1 MIKMNSITL
10 PMILS
15 GPIVRRAEPNQITIW
30 IATSK
35 SYRIHATI
43 YRITSDKET
52 NSFDYEVIQT
62 KCETNRIQIGK
73 QLFIHLIQLSPDHD
87 AFPTDTLL
95 GYNIDFKRG
104 DEFQDLKSLGLLS
117 KDNPYSIT
125 YGSLDYPAF
134 FLNSSAQRCNVLYG
148 SCRKPHGD
156 EEDTLSTADML
167 LEKEYL
173 NLLVRPSTLFL
184 MGDQIYADDVA
195 DPLFPVIS
203 KISEELIGTRE
214 PLELIDTRLNEEPF
228 QTALNQVN
236 GRQYIM
242 ENFCHFTSSHAS
254 NHLMTFGEYAA
265 MYLLSWSP
273 QLWETAQ
280 EYALFEHY
288 DDCVKENQIYFVFP
302 KEARYAKENK
312 NEEFRLHNRYTEQQE
327 ALISF
332 QHSLY
337 RIRRLLANIPTYMMF
352 DDHDITDDWNISYKW
367 KENVRN
373 SALGSHVIANGISA
387 YWAFQGWGNAPQS
400 YDDQFLWMMKTYFKM
415 LSIGNIMTYQE
426 DWKNTLW
433 NFDSWH
439 FVAPTNPKA
448 LFLDTRTK
456 RKYNMEPRPEK
467 WGQLIEESIWAPELI
482 SQKGWERVTS
492 SLFESEW
499 KSGRSLI
506 IVSAAPLYGL
516 GLIETFLHDYVYPL
530 KVLGVNVHT
539 RFDFEAWKYNG
550 KGFTEFLHQVAAWK
564 PSRCIILSGDVH
576 YASTVKAAVS
586 FKNGQKLTI
595 NQFTSSPLKNMSFG
609 GLWGI
614 LMKQIMAINAI
625 KRKNNEIQRVCTPSY
640 HIKEVRDDHK
650 SNSFLWKDA
659 VNYQTLENNSIMET
673 NNNLGLLMIRR
684 RSLNNF
690 LLNPHHKL
698 IQP

>member
-1 MIKMNSITL
+1 MNFIPL

-35 SYRIHATI
+35 SYRIHAEI
-43 YRITSDKET
+43 YRITSSNET
-52 NSFDYEVIQT
+52 SSFDYESIQT
-62 KCETNRIQIGK
+62 KCETKRIRMGK
-73 QLFIHLIQLSPDHD
+73 QLFIHLIQLSPYRDT
-87 AFPTDTLL
+87 FPTDTLL
-95 GYNIDFKRG
+95 GYNIHFQRG
-104 DEFQDLKSLGLLS
+104 SELQDLRSIGLLS
-117 KDNPYSIT
+117 QDNPESIT
-125 YGSLDYPAF
+125 YGNLDYPTL

-156 EEDTLSTADML
+156 NEDTLSTADIL
-167 LEKEYL
+167 LEKEYN

-203 KISEELIGTRE
+203 KLSEALMGARE
-214 PLELIDTRLNEEPF
+214 PLELIDVRLNQESF
-228 QTALNQVN
+228 KTALNQVN
-236 GRQYIM
+236 GRQYVM
-242 ENFCHFTSSHAS
+242 EKFCHFTSSHGS
-254 NHLMTFGEYAA
+254 NHLMKFGEYAA

-273 QLWETAQ
+273 HLWETAQ
-280 EYALFEHY
+280 EYGLFEHY
-288 DDCVKENQIYFVFP
+288 DDCVKKNQIYFVFP
-302 KEARYAKENK
+302 KEDRYQKENK
-312 NEEFRLHNRYTEQQE
+312 NEEIRLRNRFTEHQE

-337 RIRRLLANIPTYMMF
+337 RIRRLLANIPTYMIF
-352 DDHDITDDWNISYKW
+352 DDHDITDDWNLSFRW
-367 KENVRN
+367 KENVKN
-373 SALGSHVIANGISA
+373 SALGSHVVGNGLSA

-400 YDDQFLWMMKTYFKM
+400 FNDKFLWLMKTYFKM
-415 LSIGNIMTYQE
+415 LSVGKITYQE
-426 DWKNTLW
+426 EWKNTLW

-448 LFLDTRTK
+448 IFLDTRTQ
-456 RKYNMEPRPEK
+456 REYSQEPRPEK
-467 WGQLIEESIWAPELI
+467 FGQLIEETIWAPKLI
-482 SQKGWERVTS
+482 SQEGWGRVTH

-499 KSGRSLI
+499 KSGSPLMI
-506 IVSAAPLYGL
+506 ISATPLYGL

-530 KVLGVNVHT
+530 RVLGVNVHT

-550 KGFTEFLHQVAAWK
+550 KGFTEFLEQVAAWK
-564 PSRCIILSGDVH
+564 PNRCIILSGDVH
-576 YASTVKAAVS
+576 YASAVKAAVS
-586 FKNGQKLTI
+586 FQNGQKLTI
-595 NQFTSSPLKNMSFG
+595 HQFTSSPLKNMSFG

-614 LMKQIMAINAI
+614 LMKQIMALNAI

-640 HIKEVRDDHK
+640 NIQEVGKNITPNSYLWRDIV
-650 SNSFLWKDA
+650 S
-659 VNYQTLENNSIMET
+659 YQTLENNSIMET

-684 RSLNNF
+684 RAIKNY
-690 LLNPHHKL
+690 LLNQHHKF